1 MTESPPVSTAS
12 AGLCLLPSDRFFIRT
27 VPLAAEAGVAAQ
39 VELALE
45 NLAPFPL
52 GQLYYGYLLSPAG
65 DEALIFAAYRKRF
78 TPEETA
84 AWGAAAAV
92 LPGFLALVGGK
103 PATPVIR
110 VWSETRTLTVAAWD
124 GRSPLPVAVMARE
137 TAKPAEAAARSA
149 LVAEIRARTGL
160 AAATVSEFSGEATV
174 SRNRGKETFEL
185 KVPAGPGLSLTE
197 AELQPADVRD
207 KGFLGGKR
215 VQQRR
220 DLLLWRGFLACTVG
234 LAALVVLEAGLLAG
248 NLGLRRL
255 REVVQLQA
263 PAAQKIETAQSLSVR
278 IEEMT
283 QRRLRPFEM
292 LAVINQ
298 NRPVSINFVRTTTT
312 GLLSMEVEAQTANA
326 ADVSQYEAVLRAAPE
341 LAGVETR
348 DLRSR
353 EGQTS
358 FVLTVTFKP
367 DSLRSEAGS

>member
-1 MTESPPVSTAS
+1 MTDSPPVAPAV
-12 AGLCLLPSDRFFIRT
+12 AGLRLLPSDRFFIRT
-27 VPLAAEAGVAAQ
+27 IPLAAEAGVAAQ

-52 GQLYYGYLLSPAG
+52 GQLYYGYIQAPAG
-65 DEALIFAAYRKRF
+65 DQAIIYAAYRKRF
-78 TPEETA
+78 IPEETA
-84 AWGAAAAV
+84 AWGGAAAV
-92 LPGFLALVGGK
+92 LPGFLALLGGK
-103 PATPVIR
+103 PETPTIR
-110 VWSETRTLTVAAWD
+110 VWSEALTLTVAAWD

-137 TAKPAEAAARSA
+137 TTKPAEAAARHA
-149 LVAEIRARTGL
+149 LVAEIRERTGL
-160 AAATVSEFSGEATV
+160 AAATVQEYSGEALI

-185 KVPAGPGLSLTE
+185 KVPAGPGLSLTDT
-197 AELQPADVRD
+197 ELQPADVRD
-207 KGFLGGKR
+207 KDFLGTQR

-220 DLLLWRGFLACTVG
+220 DLLLWRGFLACTIG
-234 LAALVVLEAGLLAG
+234 LAVLLLLEGGLLAG

-255 REVVQLQA
+255 KAAVQQQA
-263 PAAQKIETAQSLSVR
+263 PAAQKIETAQALSVR

-283 QRRLRPFEM
+283 QHRLRPLEM

-298 NRPVSINFVRTTTT
+298 NRPVSINFVRTTST
-312 GLLSMEVEAQTANA
+312 GLYSLEVEAQTANA